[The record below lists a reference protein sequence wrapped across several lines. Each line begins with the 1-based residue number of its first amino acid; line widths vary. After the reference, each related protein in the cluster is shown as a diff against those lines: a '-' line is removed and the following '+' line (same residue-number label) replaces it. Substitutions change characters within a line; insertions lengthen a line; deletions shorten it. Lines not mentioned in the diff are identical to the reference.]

1 VLFVVKKEVKIVDEV
16 PAYSSSSQGQVSS
29 ASQSSSM
36 STRETTA
43 TASSTVTSSPTEDTG
58 SGAVGFP
65 MTPSSGNWEQY
76 WEALLGTL
84 PLLSPQSPH
93 PALGFPHLTVT

>member
-1 VLFVVKKEVKIVDEV
+1 MVKKEVKIVDEV

-36 STRETTA
+36 STRETIT
-43 TASSTVTSSPTEDTG
+43 TASSTVTSSPTEETG
-58 SGAVGFP
+58 SGSVGNFP
-65 MTPSSGNWEQY
+65 VTPSSGNWEQY